1 MARRVVVWTE
11 TASRQRREILKYWTL
26 RNGSPQYAKKLI
38 ELIKHRV
45 EIIVENPDAFKLTNF
60 PETRESALGNF
71 SLYYKVQNDFLIITA
86 FWDNRQN
93 PLTLLEILS
102 KNIDK

>member
-11 TASRQRREILKYWTL
+11 TASKQRREILKYWTL
-26 RNGSPQYAKKLI
+26 RNGSTEYAKKLI
-38 ELIKHRV
+38 EITNNRI
-45 EIIVENPDAFKLTNF
+45 EIIIENPEAFKISEF

-71 SLYYKVQNDFLIITA
+71 SIYYKVQNDFLIVTA

-93 PLTLLEILS
+93 PSKLLEILS
-102 KNIDK
+102 KNQDK